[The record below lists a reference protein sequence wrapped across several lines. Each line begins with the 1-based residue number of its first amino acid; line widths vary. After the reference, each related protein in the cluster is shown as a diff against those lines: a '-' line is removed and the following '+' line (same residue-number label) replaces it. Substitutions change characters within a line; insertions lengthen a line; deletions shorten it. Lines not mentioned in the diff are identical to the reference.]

1 MIQAA
6 SATATPYDL
15 NAYPTAI
22 FAQTAPDRLATVA
35 RLAGLSPPPVETARV
50 LEIGGGDGM
59 NLLALA
65 VAYPRAAFVAF
76 DLAATA
82 VARGRQWVAKA
93 GVGNLRLEVLDILDA
108 AAVLDGPFDYIIAHG
123 IYAWVPPEVRAATM
137 ALIGRLLAPDGVA
150 FVSYNA
156 MPGGYIRMAL
166 RDALT
171 FATEG
176 LEGGAKVAAVR
187 EHLAALAE
195 PREGKE
201 NPAQAAFRDAARQT
215 RDKPWAVLG
224 HDEMGPCFHPQAISD
239 VAAAAK
245 ANRLQYLGEADRERI
260 DDAFVPAEIAL
271 EDDSTAQLVRLL
283 QGGDYRDVCFF
294 RHSLLVRDT
303 ARPNRRLNLDA
314 LADLYATSR
323 CVRQGEREFR
333 LNDNVFEVSD
343 PPLAVALGQMVDRAM
358 ERVRVGDLVDTP
370 LRLTALYEMFE
381 VGLVEL
387 HAGLAPYATR
397 VSDRPVASPLIR
409 MMLAEALPRVCT
421 LDQRMM
427 VIEEAGP
434 RHLLAHLDGSRDLV
448 ALGAIA
454 REAGLADETALRA
467 ALVRLTR
474 EAALIG

>member
-1 MIQAA
+1 M
-6 SATATPYDL
+6 TPYDL

-65 VAYPRAAFVAF
+65 VAYPRAEFVSF

-82 VARGRQWVAKA
+82 VARGRRWLAASGVA
-93 GVGNLRLEVLDILDA
+93 NLRLEVLDILDA
-108 AAVLDGPFDYIIAHG
+108 TEAPDGPFDYIIAHG
-123 IYAWVPPEVRAATM
+123 IYAWVPPEVRVATM
-137 ALIGRLLAPDGVA
+137 ALIGRLLAPDGVS

-156 MPGGYIRMAL
+156 MPGGYIRLAL

-171 FATEG
+171 FATQG
-176 LEGGAKVAAVR
+176 LDGADKVNAVR
-187 EHLAALAE
+187 QHLAALAE

-224 HDEMGPCFHPQAISD
+224 HDELGPCFHPQAIAD
-239 VAAAAK
+239 VAAAAA
-245 ANRLQYLGEADRERI
+245 ANGLQYLGEADRERI
-260 DDAFVPAEIAL
+260 DDAFVPADIPL
-271 EDDSTAQLVRLL
+271 EEDSTAQLVRLL

-294 RHSLLVRDT
+294 RHSLFVRDGV
-303 ARPNRRLNLDA
+303 RPKRRLDLDA

-323 CVRQGEREFR
+323 CVRQGEGEFR
-333 LNDNVFEVSD
+333 LGENVFEVSD
-343 PPLAVALGQMVDRAM
+343 PPLSAALGRLVDLAM
-358 ERVRVGDLVDTP
+358 ERVPVGDLLDTP
-370 LRLTALYEMFE
+370 VRLTALYEMFE

-387 HAGLAPYATR
+387 HAGPAPYATR
-397 VSDRPVASPLIR
+397 VSERPLASPLIR
-409 MMLAEALPRVCT
+409 MMLAEDLPRVCT

-434 RHLLAHLDGSRDLV
+434 RHLLAHLDGSRDLA
-448 ALGAIA
+448 ALGEIGAA
-454 REAGLADETALRA
+454 AGLADEAALRA
-467 ALVRLTR
+467 ALARLAR

>member
-1 MIQAA
+1 MQAPQ
-6 SATATPYDL
+6 ATATPYDL

-35 RLAGLSPPPVETARV
+35 RLAGLTPPAVETARV

-65 VAYPRAAFVAF
+65 VAYPRATFVSF

-82 VARGRQWVAKA
+82 VARGRRWVKKTGIA
-93 GVGNLRLEVLDILDA
+93 NLRLEVLDILDA
-108 AAVLDGPFDYIIAHG
+108 AEALDGPFDYIIAHG

-137 ALIGRLLAPDGVA
+137 ALIGRMLAPNGVA

-156 MPGGYIRMAL
+156 MPGGYIRLAL

-171 FATEG
+171 FATAG
-176 LEGGAKVAAVR
+176 LEGAAKVAAVR

-245 ANRLQYLGEADRERI
+245 ANGLQYLGEADRERI

-271 EDDSTAQLVRLL
+271 EEDSTAQLVRLL

-294 RHSLLVRDT
+294 RHSLFVRDN
-303 ARPNRRLNLDA
+303 AQPKRRLDLDA
-314 LADLYATSR
+314 LAGLYATSR
-323 CVRQGEREFR
+323 CVRQGEGEFR
-333 LNDNVFEVSD
+333 LSENVFEVSD
-343 PPLAVALGQMVDRAM
+343 PPLAAALGQMVDRSM
-358 ERVRVGDLVDTP
+358 ERVRVRDLVDTP

-387 HAGLAPYATR
+387 HVAPAPYATH
-397 VSDRPVASPLIR
+397 VSARPVASPLIR
-409 MMLAEALPRVCT
+409 MMLAEDLPRVCT

-427 VIEEAGP
+427 VIEEPGP

-448 ALGAIA
+448 ALGEIG
-454 REAGLADETALRA
+454 REAGLADEATLKA
-467 ALVRLTR
+467 ALARLAR
-474 EAALIG
+474 EGALIG